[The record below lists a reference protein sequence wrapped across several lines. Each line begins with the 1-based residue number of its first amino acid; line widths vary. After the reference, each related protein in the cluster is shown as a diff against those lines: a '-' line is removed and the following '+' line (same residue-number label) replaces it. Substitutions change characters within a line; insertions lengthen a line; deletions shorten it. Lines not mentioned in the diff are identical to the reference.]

1 MYVHGHAHVY
11 VVCCHNDLSCTC
23 TAVHVHV
30 LYIHVWSSVLSKH
43 SLSAL
48 DVLNLSCLQ
57 NVLSWSVLSCTL
69 CKCTCTRIAYLYI
82 VHVYTYMYTCTITAV
97 CLHVHVHAGIQLWW
111 YSCIIVESSVFTWQW
126 LKYLGHNQ
134 NVSDNIWLKIN
145 LSISQGELVADICKV
160 SRKHIHIL
168 TTAGDCCQV
177 KSSQTIGQNTSAAGS
192 RETKTTDVQ
201 CIQYIHMCNCISP

>member
-1 MYVHGHAHVY
+1 MYMYMYVYIYMYVH
-11 VVCCHNDLSCTC
+11 
-23 TAVHVHV
+23 VHVHV
-30 LYIHVWSSVLSKH
+30 LYTCTCMWSSVLSKH

-48 DVLNLSCLQ
+48 DVFRLNLLT
-57 NVLSWSVLSCTL
+57 NCTF
-69 CKCTCTRIAYLYI
+69 
-82 VHVYTYMYTCTITAV
+82 MYNK
-97 CLHVHVHAGIQLWW
+97 
-111 YSCIIVESSVFTWQW
+111 YSCIVQPSVFTWQW
-126 LKYLGHNQ
+126 LKYLRHNE

-201 CIQYIHMCNCISP
+201 

>member
-1 MYVHGHAHVY
+1 MYIRISIH
-11 VVCCHNDLSCTC
+11 CTC
-23 TAVHVHV
+23 MHTAV
-30 LYIHVWSSVLSKH
+30 
-43 SLSAL
+43 
-48 DVLNLSCLQ
+48 
-57 NVLSWSVLSCTL
+57 
-69 CKCTCTRIAYLYI
+69 
-82 VHVYTYMYTCTITAV
+82 
-97 CLHVHVHAGIQLWW
+97 
-111 YSCIIVESSVFTWQW
+111 IIVESSVFTWQW

-145 LSISQGELVADICKV
+145 LSISQGELVANICKV

-201 CIQYIHMCNCISP
+201 CIILYLHNSIKTYTVYPQTSDKRQYMHIHMYM